1 MGQPD
6 RITIEKLK
14 GSSNFPAWKRKAKAI
29 LTREDYEEAIE
40 SDLSNSSDP
49 DQKRRNSKAMASILL
64 FCTDEV
70 QIQISEYTSA
80 FLAWQALEQTYNRSG
95 FIAIYVLL
103 KQFFSTSL
111 NQFRSME
118 AFLYKIRNLRSEL
131 ENHGI
136 RLPEPVVISWTLFG
150 LDTEYEPFVQNITQ
164 ALRSDI
170 NAYTFDTLTSSLI
183 DEARGKEVISNERA
197 YLARRKVEEEEA
209 LLARKFAKKQ
219 RNSPPYCQN
228 CKKSGH
234 SSDSCWFLHPG
245 KAPKG
250 WKQPNSKNRVEK
262 RAEKSEFSINRAK
275 QDALIARITENI
287 NTENADNTDEEVMMT
302 SKLPKLTIQEEEED
316 TEVRLPNKYN
326 KKMANKM
333 LDGLK
338 TLKLGGELARK
349 DRKLKIRF
357 IIDSAATI
365 NTIADLQNFT
375 SYKPYKTIVRWG
387 EANNLTSQY
396 RGEVTIKLNTGY
408 IYTLKNVLY
417 LPELGVNLMSLDKMP
432 DIISLFMKNK
442 AYLYKN
448 HKIVAIGYKSNSLYY
463 TEAQLLSKNIEK
475 IQISKEIRELEPNKE
490 NIITQWHI
498 RLGHM
503 NIKALKYVL
512 DANNI
517 AINLQDINNFLAN
530 KCKTCL
536 LAKNNRYINKISSNP
551 TEYDILDRIHTN
563 LGGPLPPTYNK
574 YTYYITFLD
583 KKSRYL

>member
-1 MGQPD
+1 M
-6 RITIEKLK
+6 
-14 GSSNFPAWKRKAKAI
+14 
-29 LTREDYEEAIE
+29 
-40 SDLSNSSDP
+40 
-49 DQKRRNSKAMASILL
+49 
-64 FCTDEV
+64 
-70 QIQISEYTSA
+70 IS
-80 FLAWQALEQTYNRSG
+80 
-95 FIAIYVLL
+95 
-103 KQFFSTSL
+103 
-111 NQFRSME
+111 
-118 AFLYKIRNLRSEL
+118 
-131 ENHGI
+131 
-136 RLPEPVVISWTLFG
+136 
-150 LDTEYEPFVQNITQ
+150 
-164 ALRSDI
+164 

-183 DEARGKEVISNERA
+183 DEARGKEVISSERA
-197 YLARRKVEEEEA
+197 YLARTKVEEEEA

-219 RNSPPYCQN
+219 RNSPPFCQN

-262 RAEKSEFSINRAK
+262 RSEKSEYSIANRAK
-275 QDALIARITENI
+275 QDALIARIAENI

-326 KKMANKM
+326 RKMANKL

-338 TLKLGGELARK
+338 TREIGDELARK
-349 DRKLKIRF
+349 GRKLKIRF

-365 NTIADLQNFT
+365 NTIADLQHFT
-375 SYKPYKTIVRWG
+375 SYKPCKTIVRWG

-396 RGEVTIKLNTGY
+396 RGEVTIRLNTGY

-442 AYLYKN
+442 AYLYKDN
-448 HKIVAIGYKSNSLYY
+448 KIVAIGYKSNSLYY
-463 TEAQLLSKNIEK
+463 TEAQLLSTEK
-475 IQISKEIRELEPNKE
+475 IQMSKEIRGLQQNKE

-498 RLGHM
+498 RLGHI

-517 AINLQDINNFLAN
+517 TINLQDLNNFLAN
-530 KCKTCL
+530 NCKTCL
-536 LAKNNRYINKISSNP
+536 LAKDNRHINKKSTNP
-551 TEYDILDRIHTN
+551 IN
-563 LGGPLPPTYNK
+563 
-574 YTYYITFLD
+574 
-583 KKSRYL
+583 